1 LVYEQSEFKE
11 MEFWIGM
18 YFIDCSVDCI
28 NRSKERWRI
37 CRIFFTKYS
46 KNIICRLTSL
56 PSWWL

>member
-1 LVYEQSEFKE
+1 

-56 PSWWL
+56 QSWWL